1 MAWHSFPETYTTA
14 GVYPVGL
21 MLAAGYG
28 NLDTYFN
35 MPAAATHSRSKTS
48 RGDPQQEHDQRR
60 FRADHETI
68 KQNAPASRA
77 SSSSDGKIVVAPDA
91 RIAVR
96 LGQARALPGGL
107 RLRFYIFHMLGG
119 VPELLE
125 VVSHGQFGVPQLRR
139 VLCGAFGGL
148 LVLGELLRGAGAVA
162 RRAAFRDDLG
172 AAPPSQGQKLS

>member
-48 RGDPQQEHDQRR
+48 RGDPQQEHDHGR
-60 FRADHETI
+60 FRADHEAVE
-68 KQNAPASRA
+68 QDAPAGRA
-77 SSSSDGKIVVAPDA
+77 ASSSDGKIVVAPDA
-91 RIAVR
+91 RVAVR

-107 RLRFYIFHMLGG
+107 GLRMNVVHVVRG

-125 VVSHGQFGVPQLRR
+125 VVSQSHRPKCAILVILAP
-139 VLCGAFGGL
+139 AL
-148 LVLGELLRGAGAVA
+148 LSRG
-162 RRAAFRDDLG
+162 
-172 AAPPSQGQKLS
+172 